1 MQLIYWLI
9 GNFPM
14 IAPLPPILQS
24 CRLLLLTKL
33 QERYYGIVE
42 KLETLHAD
50 PSKAAA
56 KTFAYDADHERRR
69 KEQLCRLYDRTPEQ
83 VEEEEILRAEL
94 KKVKIYE
101 IQWFPEEQ
109 KL

>member
-1 MQLIYWLI
+1 MVFASNRIFSNNARTPQQHSNHIIKFL
-9 GNFPM
+9 
-14 IAPLPPILQS
+14 S
-24 CRLLLLTKL
+24 K
-33 QERYYGIVE
+33 ERYYGIVE

-56 KTFAYDADHERRR
+56 KTFAYDAEHERRR

-94 KKVKIYE
+94 KKVC
-101 IQWFPEEQ
+101 
-109 KL
+109 

>member
-1 MQLIYWLI
+1 MLFDH
-9 GNFPM
+9 N
-14 IAPLPPILQS
+14 
-24 CRLLLLTKL
+24 CRLSHKLTFQVKYQQILLLYTL
-33 QERYYGIVE
+33 YLSFFNSQERYYGIVE

-94 KKVKIYE
+94 KKVNLIFS
-101 IQWFPEEQ
+101 ISAT
-109 KL
+109 

>member
-1 MQLIYWLI
+1 MKFL
-9 GNFPM
+9 
-14 IAPLPPILQS
+14 S
-24 CRLLLLTKL
+24 K
-33 QERYYGIVE
+33 ERYYGIVE

-56 KTFAYDADHERRR
+56 KTFAYDAEHERRR

-94 KKVKIYE
+94 KKVYRRTKYTRYGMI
-101 IQWFPEEQ
+101 IHDR
-109 KL
+109 

>member
-1 MQLIYWLI
+1 M
-9 GNFPM
+9 
-14 IAPLPPILQS
+14 
-24 CRLLLLTKL
+24 
-33 QERYYGIVE
+33 
-42 KLETLHAD
+42 ETLHAD

-94 KKVKIYE
+94 KKVLLNIVYVDHCQSYSCEALKHKPYLMPDSI
-101 IQWFPEEQ
+101 
-109 KL
+109 LD

>member
-1 MQLIYWLI
+1 MKRVFAYNRMFSNSTRTPQQHSNHIKFL
-9 GNFPM
+9 
-14 IAPLPPILQS
+14 S
-24 CRLLLLTKL
+24 K
-33 QERYYGIVE
+33 ERYYGIVE

-56 KTFAYDADHERRR
+56 KTFAYDAEHERRR

-94 KKVKIYE
+94 KKVC
-101 IQWFPEEQ
+101 
-109 KL
+109 

>member
-1 MQLIYWLI
+1 MKRAFAYNQIFSSNTRTPQQHSNHI
-9 GNFPM
+9 INF
-14 IAPLPPILQS
+14 LSKEQ
-24 CRLLLLTKL
+24 
-33 QERYYGIVE
+33 YYGIVE

-56 KTFAYDADHERRR
+56 KTFAYDAEHERRR

-94 KKVKIYE
+94 KKVC
-101 IQWFPEEQ
+101 
-109 KL
+109 

>member
-1 MQLIYWLI
+1 MKRVFAYSRIFSNDTRTPQQHSNHIIKFL
-9 GNFPM
+9 
-14 IAPLPPILQS
+14 S
-24 CRLLLLTKL
+24 K
-33 QERYYGIVE
+33 ERYYGIVE

-56 KTFAYDADHERRR
+56 KTFAYDAEHERRR

-94 KKVKIYE
+94 KKVC
-101 IQWFPEEQ
+101 
-109 KL
+109 

>member
-1 MQLIYWLI
+1 MLPGLRVLNNFKICVPPNRAIIQLCLI
-9 GNFPM
+9 F
-14 IAPLPPILQS
+14 
-24 CRLLLLTKL
+24 K
-33 QERYYGIVE
+33 ERYYGIVE

-56 KTFAYDADHERRR
+56 KTFAYVADHERRR

-94 KKVKIYE
+94 KKVCMV
-101 IQWFPEEQ
+101 
-109 KL
+109 

>member
-1 MQLIYWLI
+1 MKRVFAYYQMFSNSTRTPQQHSNHIIKFL
-9 GNFPM
+9 
-14 IAPLPPILQS
+14 S
-24 CRLLLLTKL
+24 K
-33 QERYYGIVE
+33 ERYYGIVE

-56 KTFAYDADHERRR
+56 KTFAYDAEHERRR

-94 KKVKIYE
+94 KKVC
-101 IQWFPEEQ
+101 
-109 KL
+109 

>member
-1 MQLIYWLI
+1 MYLSFF
-9 GNFPM
+9 N
-14 IAPLPPILQS
+14 S
-24 CRLLLLTKL
+24 

-94 KKVKIYE
+94 KKVNLIFSISGSLMIKNL
-101 IQWFPEEQ
+101 PPRP
-109 KL
+109 

>member
-1 MQLIYWLI
+1 MIYARPNNTAFTLL
-9 GNFPM
+9 NF
-14 IAPLPPILQS
+14 S
-24 CRLLLLTKL
+24 K
-33 QERYYGIVE
+33 ERYYGIVE

-56 KTFAYDADHERRR
+56 KTFAYDAEHERRR

-94 KKVKIYE
+94 KKVC
-101 IQWFPEEQ
+101 
-109 KL
+109 

>member
-1 MQLIYWLI
+1 MYCFFQIHLYNGLISTT
-9 GNFPM
+9 F
-14 IAPLPPILQS
+14 
-24 CRLLLLTKL
+24 

-94 KKVKIYE
+94 KKV
-101 IQWFPEEQ
+101 QFH
-109 KL
+109 

>member
-1 MQLIYWLI
+1 MLNCQIRFNYI
-9 GNFPM
+9 ITRF
-14 IAPLPPILQS
+14 IL
-24 CRLLLLTKL
+24 K
-33 QERYYGIVE
+33 ERYYGIVE

-94 KKVKIYE
+94 KKVCRV
-101 IQWFPEEQ
+101 
-109 KL
+109 